1 MLFPNESYFNVYDG
15 VLGALA
21 FDDEKPMAIWSHYHA
36 DALAARMT
44 EYRNRLRVA
53 EWRVAD
59 NTARLDASAAATD
72 SVRAR
77 LQECVSVAIAER
89 DAIAARLTVL
99 VERAHV
105 MEAARVADWYA
116 IKVSPFDF
124 GEETPQAGHAGDSI
138 LAG

>member
-59 NTARLDASAAATD
+59 NTARLDTNANASEG
-72 SVRAR
+72 VRTR
-77 LQECVSVAIAER
+77 LQECVAIATAER
-89 DAIAARLTVL
+89 DAIRARLSVL
-99 VERAHV
+99 VGRARV

-116 IKVSPFDF
+116 IKVSPFEFAD
-124 GEETPQAGHAGDSI
+124 EEAAVAETPR
-138 LAG
+138 

>member
-15 VLGALA
+15 VLGALTI
-21 FDDEKPMAIWSHYHA
+21 DDEKPMAIWSHYHA

-44 EYRNRLRVA
+44 EYRQRLRVA
-53 EWRVAD
+53 EWTVTDTA
-59 NTARLDASAAATD
+59 ARLAANADASE

-77 LQECVSVAIAER
+77 LQACASHAAAER
-89 DAIAARLTVL
+89 DAIRERLASLVARA
-99 VERAHV
+99 RV

-124 GEETPQAGHAGDSI
+124 GDEADRTASGE
-138 LAG
+138 L